1 MYLKNSFSERKI
13 TSIKM
18 LPLGL
23 NLKFFSWHSHFIS
36 INSTISHPPLPSPP
50 SCVQLF
56 GMLIGSSF
64 AFPTMGA
71 EWKELLA
78 AHQSA
83 YTMVDTLLSCF
94 TWQLICWH
102 YIQFLRFHISY
113 TFTAGC
119 LNPAHWKENW
129 ISHTIAR
136 FLMDQEACNL
146 LHCIFPTLM
155 FVFIAWKCMLHN
167 SAFCTQ

>member
-1 MYLKNSFSERKI
+1 MTFHVY
-13 TSIKM
+13 
-18 LPLGL
+18 
-23 NLKFFSWHSHFIS
+23 KFYHQ
-36 INSTISHPPLPSPP
+36 STPTPP

-83 YTMVDTLLSCF
+83 YTMGDTLLSCF

-155 FVFIAWKCMLHN
+155 FVFIAWKCMLRN

>member
-23 NLKFFSWHSHFIS
+23 NLQLTFTFHVYKFYHQ
-36 INSTISHPPLPSPP
+36 STPTPP

-83 YTMVDTLLSCF
+83 YTMGDTLLSCF

-155 FVFIAWKCMLHN
+155 FVFIAWKCMLRN

>member
-1 MYLKNSFSERKI
+1 MYLNNSFSERKI

-18 LPLGL
+18 LPLRL
-23 NLKFFSWHSHFIS
+23 NCKFYSWHSHFIS
-36 INSTISHPPLPSPP
+36 INSIICHPLPLPSLL
-50 SCVQLF
+50 CTAIWNAYRV
-56 GMLIGSSF
+56 IICI
-64 AFPTMGA
+64 PTMGA

-78 AHQSA
+78 THQSA
-83 YTMVDTLLSCF
+83 YTMGDTLLSCF

-102 YIQFLRFHISY
+102 YIQFLRFHIIY
-113 TFTAGC
+113 TFTASC

-155 FVFIAWKCMLHN
+155 FVFIAWKCMLRN
-167 SAFCTQ
+167 IAFCTQ